1 MLGRKYV
8 VNREEALNPEP
19 AVGKCKKQMASL
31 FRIFLKDS
39 GIGCMRYQGKYRH
52 GALDECPLESIKS
65 PDPLLYS
72 TQPGD

>member
-8 VNREEALNPEP
+8 VNREEALDPEP
-19 AVGKCKKQMASL
+19 AVGKCKKQMAS
-31 FRIFLKDS
+31 LKDS

-52 GALDECPLESIKS
+52 GALDECPLESVKS
-65 PDPLLYS
+65 PDSLLYS